1 MSGVIGYPWRVIG
14 YPWRVMT
21 VWQGDLQITLCIE
34 SEEIS

>member
-1 MSGVIGYPWRVIG
+1 MSGVVG